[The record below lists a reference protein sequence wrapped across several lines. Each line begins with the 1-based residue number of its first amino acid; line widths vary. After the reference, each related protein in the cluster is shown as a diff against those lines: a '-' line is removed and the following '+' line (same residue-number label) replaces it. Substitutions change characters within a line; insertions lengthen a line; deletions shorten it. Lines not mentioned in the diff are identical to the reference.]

1 MKSKKI
7 ILSIFVFFIYY
18 AEIASAM
25 KATLFATV
33 GDKAITQLDIIN
45 EVKTILI
52 LSGQSFT
59 EDRREELQSA
69 AIKSIIKRN
78 IKMIEIE
85 KYDNLKFSNDD
96 LNIEL
101 NNLAVNVNMDL
112 DTLRNT
118 FITNDLDFSVVREQ
132 VKTEVLWN
140 SLIFEIY
147 KDRLFVNQEEINEQ
161 LKSFQQ
167 KEDIDEYLISEIIL
181 ESVPIDQVDNEIQK
195 IKEKIAVDG
204 FEKVAINFSISE
216 TSLKGG
222 NLGWIN
228 ENLITD
234 NFKSK
239 IINTPVGEISEP
251 VILPE
256 GIVIFKVRDKRKTK
270 KNKNLVE
277 VKNQLISAEKSKI
290 LNMYS
295 LSHYDNLRRTI
306 TINYLINE

>member
-1 MKSKKI
+1 
-7 ILSIFVFFIYY
+7 
-18 AEIASAM
+18 
-25 KATLFATV
+25 
-33 GDKAITQLDIIN
+33 
-45 EVKTILI
+45 
-52 LSGQSFT
+52 
-59 EDRREELQSA
+59 
-69 AIKSIIKRN
+69 
-78 IKMIEIE
+78 MIEIE
-85 KYDNLKFSNDD
+85 KYDSLKFSNDD

-270 KNKNLVE
+270 KNENLVE

>member
-1 MKSKKI
+1 MKNKKI
-7 ILSIFVFFIYY
+7 ILSIIVFFIYS
-18 AEIASAM
+18 AEIVSAM

-45 EVKTILI
+45 EVKSILI

-59 EDRREELQSA
+59 EDRRDELQST

-85 KYDNLKFSNDD
+85 KYDSLQFSNDD

-101 NNLAVNVNMDL
+101 NNLAANVNMDL

-118 FITNDLDFSVVREQ
+118 FITNDLNFLTVQEQ

-140 SLIFEIY
+140 SLIFRIY

-167 KEDIDEYLISEIIL
+167 KKDIQEYLISEIIL
-181 ESVPIDQVDNEIQK
+181 EPVPNDQVLAEIKK
-195 IKEKIAVDG
+195 IKEKITIDG
-204 FEKVAINFSISE
+204 FEKVAINFSIAE

-239 IINTPVGEISEP
+239 IINTPIGEISEP
-251 VILPE
+251 IVLPE
-256 GIVIFKVRDKRKTK
+256 GILIFKVRDKRKIK
-270 KNKNLVE
+270 KSENLEE
-277 VKNQLISAEKSKI
+277 VKNQLIAAEKSKI

>member
-7 ILSIFVFFIYY
+7 ILSIFMFFIYY

-85 KYDNLKFSNDD
+85 KYDSLKFSNDD

-239 IINTPVGEISEP
+239 ILNTPVGEISEP

-270 KNKNLVE
+270 KNENLVE

>member
-222 NLGWIN
+222 NLGWIS

>member
-1 MKSKKI
+1 M
-7 ILSIFVFFIYY
+7 FFIYY

-85 KYDNLKFSNDD
+85 KYDSLKFSNDD

-239 IINTPVGEISEP
+239 ILNTPVGEISEP

-270 KNKNLVE
+270 KNENLVE

>member
-1 MKSKKI
+1 M
-7 ILSIFVFFIYY
+7 FFIYY

>member
-1 MKSKKI
+1 M
-7 ILSIFVFFIYY
+7 
-18 AEIASAM
+18 
-25 KATLFATV
+25 
-33 GDKAITQLDIIN
+33 
-45 EVKTILI
+45 
-52 LSGQSFT
+52 
-59 EDRREELQSA
+59 
-69 AIKSIIKRN
+69 
-78 IKMIEIE
+78 
-85 KYDNLKFSNDD
+85 
-96 LNIEL
+96 
-101 NNLAVNVNMDL
+101 
-112 DTLRNT
+112 
-118 FITNDLDFSVVREQ
+118 
-132 VKTEVLWN
+132 
-140 SLIFEIY
+140 IFEIY

-270 KNKNLVE
+270 KNENLVE

>member
-251 VILPE
+251 VVLPE